1 MEVRINGI
9 ILSAISGSF
18 MRWFAEPDEYC
29 ISDEICQQI
38 RQCEDSIID
47 VAVESPGGDIVAAF
61 GIVNALADWCMA
73 HPAGRLEV
81 FVGAQACSAAAAVV
95 AMVPRSRSAVHLHSN
110 SQLMFHSVYTEAC
123 GGPDAMRD
131 TAVSL
136 EQLNAQIQGA
146 LLSRTTIPPA
156 TVAGWF
162 AEGRQ
167 GWLTAAQCLE
177 FGLADDILSVDA
189 EPFVFSDKLKTNLDK
204 EPANSMMNLKFL
216 KSLIKN
222 MAKAPSTPKNEEP
235 EEPGKPAVPQEPP
248 AEPEKPEEPADPE
261 EPEEPAEPEEPEEPE
276 EPQDDESEELEKLQ
290 EENKSLKARIAELE
304 EELTKAEAAKNQ
316 AEAKLARLTGGFRN
330 SAGAARPQNFRTW
343 KEALAAYTKEHP
355 TLDQDDAFVACAKAY
370 PALYKSTI
378 SPVKQH

>member
-1 MEVRINGI
+1 MEIRISGI
-9 ILSAISGSF
+9 ILSALSGSF

-38 RQCEDSIID
+38 RQCEDPVID

-110 SQLMFHSVYTEAC
+110 SQLMFHSVYAEAC
-123 GGPDAMRD
+123 GGPGAMRD

-136 EQLNAQIQGA
+136 EQLNAQIQGT
-146 LLSRTTIPPA
+146 LLARTSIPPA
-156 TVAGWF
+156 TVAEWF

-167 GWLTAAQCLE
+167 GWLTAEQCLE

-189 EPFVFSDKLKTNLDK
+189 DPIVFSDKLMNNLDK
-204 EPANSMMNLKFL
+204 EPADSMMNLKFL
-216 KSLIKN
+216 KSLVRN
-222 MAKAPSTPKNEEP
+222 MAKTPQSPRNEAPEEP
-235 EEPGKPAVPQEPP
+235 EKPAVPEEPEKPAVPQ
-248 AEPEKPEEPADPE
+248 

-276 EPQDDESEELEKLQ
+276 EPQDDDSEELEKLQ
-290 EENKSLKARIAELE
+290 EENAQLKARVAELE
-304 EELTKAEAAKNQ
+304 EELVAANVAKDQ
-316 AEAKLARLTGGFRN
+316 AEAKLSKLTGGFRN
-330 SAGAARPQNFRTW
+330 RSPKPVFSDFAA
-343 KEALAAYTKEHP
+343 ALSSYRAEHP
-355 TLDQDDAFVACAKAY
+355 ESSYNDAFCAVAKAE
-370 PALYKSTI
+370 PKLYDRLKN
-378 SPVKQH
+378 SPVNR